1 MRLRF
6 LTLAMAASI
15 AAAACGGS
23 GDGGTTTSPG
33 NGNPPGGGT
42 TNPPPAPAQTNQV
55 AIGDDFFSPANI
67 QVPVGTTVTWTWSS
81 SPTLHNVTFADA
93 TTSGDKSSSATYS
106 KTFSTA
112 GTFSYLCTLHNMV
125 GSVLV
130 Q

>member
-33 NGNPPGGGT
+33 NGNPPGGGN
-42 TNPPPAPAQTNQV
+42 NPPPAPAQTNQV
-55 AIGDDFFSPANI
+55 SIGDDFFSPANI

-81 SPTLHNVTFADA
+81 SPTLHNVTFADG
-93 TTSGDKSSSATYS
+93 TNSGDKSSSATYT